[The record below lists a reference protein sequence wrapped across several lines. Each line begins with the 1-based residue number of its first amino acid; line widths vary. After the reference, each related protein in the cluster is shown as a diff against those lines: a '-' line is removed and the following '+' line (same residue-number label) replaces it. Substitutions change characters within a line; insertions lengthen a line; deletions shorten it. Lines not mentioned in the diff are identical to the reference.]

1 MLEELSNFFNV
12 WNVTRGAAITAYILL
27 FISMIAGISY
37 KMPLIPKRY
46 NQTVLATHEATG
58 WFALLFGMVHG
69 IVLFFEKKY
78 TSYTLL
84 NILVP
89 FTVKHN
95 AISLCLGIFAFYGL
109 LLLILSTD
117 FIKKIGKRVWKTIH
131 FLAFPAFYSSL
142 FHGIFIGSD
151 SESPIM
157 LSLYI
162 FTGIAVLLLTILRIL
177 YEWSR
182 RKKMQPANMDIQ

>member
-1 MLEELSNFFNV
+1 MLDELSTFFSV
-12 WNVTRGAAITAYILL
+12 WNVTRGAAITAYLLL
-27 FISMIAGISY
+27 FISMITGISY
-37 KMPLIPKRY
+37 KLPLIPKRY
-46 NQTVLATHEATG
+46 QATILTTHEATG

-69 IVLFFEKKY
+69 FVLLFEKEY

-95 AISLCLGIFAFYGL
+95 AVSLCLGIFAFYGL

-117 FIKKIGKRVWKTIH
+117 FIKRIGKKVWKTIH
-131 FLAFPAFYSSL
+131 FLSFPAFYSSL
-142 FHGIFIGSD
+142 FHGVLIGSD

-162 FTGIAVLLLTILRIL
+162 FTGVTVLFLTILRISN
-177 YEWSR
+177 EWNK
-182 RKKMQPANMDIQ
+182 RKKAQPVNIDLQ

>member
-1 MLEELSNFFNV
+1 MLDELSTFFSV
-12 WNVTRGAAITAYILL
+12 WNVTRGAAITAYLLL
-27 FISMIAGISY
+27 FISMVTGISY
-37 KMPLIPKRY
+37 KLPLIPKRY
-46 NQTVLATHEATG
+46 NQAVLTTHEATG

-69 IVLFFEKKY
+69 IVLLFEKEY
-78 TSYTLL
+78 TTYTLI

-95 AISLCLGIFAFYGL
+95 AFSLCLGIFAFYGL

-117 FIKKIGKRVWKTIH
+117 FIKKLGKKAWKTIH

-162 FTGIAVLLLTILRIL
+162 FTGVTVLFLTILRIL
-177 YEWSR
+177 HEWNR
-182 RKKMQPANMDIQ
+182 RKKTQPVNMNI